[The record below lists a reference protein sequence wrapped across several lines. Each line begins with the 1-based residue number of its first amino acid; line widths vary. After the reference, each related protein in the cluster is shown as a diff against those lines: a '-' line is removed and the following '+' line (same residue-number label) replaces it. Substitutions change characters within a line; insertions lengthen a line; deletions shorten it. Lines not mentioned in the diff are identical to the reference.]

1 MQFPNKS
8 DQWLQG
14 DYSNEKSE
22 WCGHGS
28 TAGQA
33 SPWWDSVCSAKHWVR
48 ISHLESGG
56 DGGKMK
62 GGEGSGLLIDG
73 NGGDEISHLGG
84 ACECFHHGDPPI
96 MGGWG

>member
-56 DGGKMK
+56 GRGENERRGRLWIAHRWEWGG
-62 GGEGSGLLIDG
+62 
-73 NGGDEISHLGG
+73 
-84 ACECFHHGDPPI
+84 
-96 MGGWG
+96 